1 MDTKLQRVA
10 NKKLTDARVQL
21 RIFGRDNPQSSCCYF
36 YPRRA
41 CTAAASSLSR
51 GISLRPI
58 DGRRCDV
65 RPYTSG
71 WPSTSGCAPATR
83 LLSIITPTAG
93 LIEVDSGRRFLQPDA
108 SLRYLPQEPDFS
120 GFATALD
127 YVVEGLNPVDGLYVG
142 RALLNELGLSGDE
155 NPALLS
161 GGQARR
167 VALARVLAPE
177 PDILLLDEPTNHLD
191 LPAIEWLEAKLASLR
206 SALVLI
212 SHDRR
217 FLHNLTRK
225 TVWLDRGI
233 TFNRDRGFA
242 EFEAWRD
249 QMLEEEELKQH
260 KLARKIAAE
269 EDWLRYGVTARRK
282 RNQKRLG
289 DLQGLRK
296 AHREHQRA
304 VGQVK
309 FAASE
314 TGATPALVIE
324 TRDIAKAYDTRPIVR
339 DFSVRILRGDRLGL
353 VGANGA
359 GKTTLINLLTG
370 VLAPDTGEVSRVL
383 ASPWRASTRT
393 ARRLIR
399 RRA

>member
-1 MDTKLQRVA
+1 MAAPLLTLQSIRLSFGGTPL
-10 NKKLTDARVQL
+10 LTEAELAVGPGERLCLV
-21 RIFGRDNPQSSCCYF
+21 GRN
-36 YPRRA
+36 
-41 CTAAASSLSR
+41 
-51 GISLRPI
+51 G
-58 DGRRCDV
+58 
-65 RPYTSG
+65 SG
-71 WPSTSGCAPATR
+71 KST
-83 LLSIITPTAG
+83 LLKIAAG
-93 LIEVDSGRRFLQPDA
+93 LIEPDGGRRFLQPDA

-127 YVVEGLNPVDGLYVG
+127 YVVEGLSPVDGPHLG
-142 RALLNELGLSGDE
+142 RTLLNELGLSGDE

-191 LPAIEWLEAKLASLR
+191 LPAIEWLEAKLAGLR

-212 SHDRR
+212 NHDRR

-249 QMLEEEELKQH
+249 QMLEEDELKQH

-282 RNQKRLG
+282 RNQKRLA
-289 DLQGLRK
+289 DLQG
-296 AHREHQRA
+296 
-304 VGQVK
+304 
-309 FAASE
+309 
-314 TGATPALVIE
+314 
-324 TRDIAKAYDTRPIVR
+324 
-339 DFSVRILRGDRLGL
+339 
-353 VGANGA
+353 
-359 GKTTLINLLTG
+359 
-370 VLAPDTGEVSRVL
+370 
-383 ASPWRASTRT
+383 
-393 ARRLIR
+393 
-399 RRA
+399 